1 MLHTFQISP
10 RREGLAA
17 GNALASA
24 GLDGGDDDGGGDD
37 VDEEEGDDAE
47 GAGGHGGQDAQEL
60 RALEASLKGSGNIS
74 GPRRYYDSDAAFRAL
89 RNHLCAVIG

>member
-17 GNALASA
+17 GDALASASA

-60 RALEASLKGSGNIS
+60 RALEASLKGMWE
-74 GPRRYYDSDAAFRAL
+74 
-89 RNHLCAVIG
+89 HAVIMSKSIFG

>member
-1 MLHTFQISP
+1 MPHTFQISP

-17 GNALASA
+17 AGDALASASAVTSA

-60 RALEASLKGSGNIS
+60 RALEASLKGMWEH
-74 GPRRYYDSDAAFRAL
+74 FRTSL
-89 RNHLCAVIG
+89 IL